1 MLYLANGQC
10 SNNVVALQNAL
21 NLTLPPEPPLVL
33 DGIFGPKT
41 EAATRNFQRH
51 ANLLVDGIAGPQTLG
66 TLFEG
71 VEVEPT
77 VGGEIEPQVEP
88 AAPVI
93 NASRSPWSPPG
104 LQRQGGQD
112 GRRAVPPPV
121 SFGAVEVLNPGW
133 FTQSWLDS
141 GFPKKPLVLPPEPPL
156 HSIPTLTAIRRYGL
170 NVLDLGSTSR
180 KLNDPRGFAF
190 YNELGGS
197 LIETE
202 IYSKFCVARIKE
214 PSLALCR
221 GWKESR
227 EIKGDKEKYS
237 VGAHYEIKAK
247 PFTLF
252 NKESYWRLL
261 NPSVRIDSVL
271 STSLLTPM
279 LAGPNNLGYTKGNF
293 FAGIEADIRLLKSEI
308 FNTLVSVH
316 LRAYVGYEAYLKVYR
331 EKNEL
336 KFEGG
341 GFWKTKVPTWGI
353 GFGAKFGPRKKK

>member
-1 MLYLANGQC
+1 MLYLAKGQC

-21 NLTLPPEPPLVL
+21 NLTLPPVPPLVL

-51 ANLLVDGIAGPQTLG
+51 TNLIVDGIAGPQTLG

-77 VGGEIEPQVEP
+77 VGVEVEP
-88 AAPVI
+88 AAPGI
-93 NASRSPWSPPG
+93 NASRSPWSTPG

-121 SFGAVEVLNPGW
+121 SFGTVEVLNPGW

-141 GFPKKPLVLPPEPPL
+141 GFPKKPLVPPPVPPL

-170 NVLDLGSTSR
+170 NVLDLGSTPR

-202 IYSKFCVARIKE
+202 IYSKFCVARIKK
-214 PSLALCR
+214 PYLTFCR
-221 GWKESR
+221 GWKESQ
-227 EIKGDKEKYS
+227 EIKGDKENYS
-237 VGAHYEIKAK
+237 VGAYYDFKAK

-261 NPSVRIDSVL
+261 NPSVSIDSVL

-279 LAGPNNLGYTKGNF
+279 IAGPNNLSYTKGSV
-293 FAGIEADIRLLKSEI
+293 FAGIEADIRILKSEI

-316 LRAYVGYEAYLKVYR
+316 LRANVGYEAYFKVYGG
-331 EKNEL
+331 KI
-336 KFEGG
+336 EGG
-341 GFWKTKVPTWGI
+341 GFWKKKVPTWG
-353 GFGAKFGPRKKK
+353 FGVGLKFGPRKKK

>member
-141 GFPKKPLVLPPEPPL
+141 GFPKKPLVPPPVPPL
-156 HSIPTLTAIRRYGL
+156 HSIPTLPAIRRYGFP
-170 NVLDLGSTSR
+170 VFELDSPQ
-180 KLNDPRGFAF
+180 KQNYQKGFAF
-190 YNELGGS
+190 YNVLGGS

-202 IYSKFCVARIKE
+202 IYSKFCVVQIKK
-214 PSLALCR
+214 PSLTLCR

-316 LRAYVGYEAYLKVYR
+316 LRAYVGYEAYFKVNGV
-331 EKNEL
+331 KI
-336 KFEGG
+336 EGG
-341 GFWKTKVPTWGI
+341 GFWKQPYPTG
-353 GFGAKFGPRKKK
+353 GVGLEFKFGGSRKKR